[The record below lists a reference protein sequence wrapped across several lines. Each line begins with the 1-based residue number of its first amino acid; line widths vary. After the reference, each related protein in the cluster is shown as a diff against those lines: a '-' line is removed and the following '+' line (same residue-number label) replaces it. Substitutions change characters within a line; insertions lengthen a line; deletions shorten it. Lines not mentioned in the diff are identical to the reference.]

1 MYKEIS
7 KFIIIITITIII
19 IIIIILKNR
28 DSESRSKPLVV
39 RIDPNDSFFK
49 RGNPEKVS
57 VFKPATTK
65 LKLNKNFK
73 QTIPKSYREMLSQ
86 QR

>member
-1 MYKEIS
+1 M
-7 KFIIIITITIII
+7 
-19 IIIIILKNR
+19 
-28 DSESRSKPLVV
+28 V
-39 RIDPNDSFFK
+39 RIDPNTSFS
-49 RGNPEKVS
+49 RHGNPEKVS

-73 QTIPKSYREMLSQ
+73 QTIPRNYRETLA